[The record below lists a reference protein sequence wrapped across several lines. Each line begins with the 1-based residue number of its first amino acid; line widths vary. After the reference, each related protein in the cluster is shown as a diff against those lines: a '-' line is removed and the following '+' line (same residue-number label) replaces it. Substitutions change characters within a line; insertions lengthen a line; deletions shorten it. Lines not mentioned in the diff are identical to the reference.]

1 MSADGGDDILAIDV
15 STEDYASAAAADQ
28 EVPEDV
34 GMNPRTL
41 QTEEDFQAQKASYSA
56 KIDAAQACTYNKKRK
71 KEKIETTTDAVLFAP
86 AQIYTHLQTFDPPF
100 PPPSTTTTAPAPS
113 SSVDAPRSSLDKK
126 QFQLVAA
133 AVAELYFRRD
143 YARVV
148 AIADWAEASF
158 ALDPKP
164 RALVL
169 KWRERA
175 VDKMGRDS

>member
-56 KIDAAQACTYNKKRK
+56 KIDAGN
-71 KEKIETTTDAVLFAP
+71 
-86 AQIYTHLQTFDPPF
+86 IYTHLQTFDPPF